1 MEQGALQAALAEIAA
16 TGASLVSLTPEVLCE
31 IRTLD
36 ITGHQF
42 NQVFDKV
49 ALAERSFPV
58 LIDRGNEV
66 ARQYGLV
73 HGFPPELIAMYKQFG
88 IDLERHNGD
97 TTWTLP
103 LPATYITD
111 QEARVRYADVR
122 VDYRNRVGPAKII
135 EVLKRLQASQRT

>member
-1 MEQGALQAALAEIAA
+1 MEQGALQAALSEIAA
-16 TGASLVSLTPEVLCE
+16 TGASLVSLTPEILCE

-36 ITGHQF
+36 IAGHQF

-58 LIDRGNEV
+58 LIDRGNAA
-66 ARQYGLV
+66 ARRYGLV

-103 LPATYITD
+103 LPATYVID
-111 QEARVRYADVR
+111 QEARIRYADVR
-122 VDYRNRVGPAKII
+122 VDYRNRVEPAKII
-135 EVLKRLQASQRT
+135 EVLTRLHSQ

>member
-1 MEQGALQAALAEIAA
+1 MRLSA
-16 TGASLVSLTPEVLCE
+16 TGTSLVSLTPEILCE

-36 ITGHQF
+36 VAGHQF

-49 ALAERSFPV
+49 ALMKRSFPV

-66 ARQYGLV
+66 AQHYGLV
-73 HGFPPELIAMYKQFG
+73 HGFPPELRALYKQFG

-103 LPATYITD
+103 LPATYIID
-111 QEARVRYADVR
+111 QDGRIRYADVR
-122 VDYRNRVGPAKII
+122 VDYRNRVEPAKII
-135 EVLKRLQASQRT
+135 EVLTPLQSR